1 MHLDLIRMDQL
12 ASEGRFGIERH
23 VGSPSG
29 SGWKRGEM
37 SGEEIEREKMG
48 LNGVVSWSEGQAEGL
63 VHPGLGRVRLSLS
76 G

>member
-23 VGSPSG
+23 IGSPSG

-37 SGEEIEREKMG
+37 SGEEIEREKM
-48 LNGVVSWSEGQAEGL
+48 
-63 VHPGLGRVRLSLS
+63 
-76 G
+76 